1 MMQLVAVSIIPI
13 LICFFLIYG
22 AYKKV
27 PVYETFVDGAKE
39 GFDISIRII
48 PYLVAM
54 IVAVGMFRASGAIDM
69 LAIGM
74 KPFLD
79 WAGVPVDLI
88 PLAITRSL
96 SGSGARGIFAEI
108 AVTHG
113 ANSPITRTA
122 AVMLG
127 SSETTFY
134 VLSVYFGAV
143 GVKKFRHA
151 ITAGI
156 FADLVGVVVALVVS
170 RFVFY

>member
-1 MMQLVAVSIIPI
+1 MIEQISFAIIPI
-13 LICFFLIYG
+13 LIAFILVY
-22 AYKKV
+22 ATYKKV
-27 PVYETFVDGAKE
+27 PVYETFPEGAKQ

-54 IVAVGMFRASGAIDM
+54 MVAVAMFRASGAID
-69 LAIGM
+69 LLGILLKPLLEFLGM
-74 KPFLD
+74 PI
-79 WAGVPVDLI
+79 DLL
-88 PLAITRSL
+88 PLALTRSL

-108 AVTHG
+108 AATHG
-113 ANSPITRTA
+113 ANSAITKTA

-156 FADLVGVVVALVVS
+156 IADLAGIILAVLISNVI
-170 RFVFY
+170 FY